1 MAKITMNKLASLC
14 AVAAASVAF
23 AGLAHAAV
31 DTLPSG
37 APKEELIGKRF
48 KKLTEADMTPEQK
61 TMAHNV
67 LTGPRGSLNGP
78 FSAYLRSPELGDAL
92 QHTGEMV
99 RFKSSFPVGLRE
111 LAVCQVARQW
121 NSAYEWAAHSEQAV
135 AGGISKEIVDAIGHN
150 KRPAHMK
157 PEEAAIYNFTKDLL
171 EKHAVSDAHFKDVQ
185 SRWGDKGVMD
195 LTGAIGYFVVVA
207 MALNVDVYPAPTGA
221 NKLPVL
227 AGK

>member
-1 MAKITMNKLASLC
+1 MAINITRKFAGIC
-14 AVAAASVAF
+14 AVAAVSAAVG
-23 AGLAHAAV
+23 GLAQAAV

-37 APKEELIGKRF
+37 APVAPLYGKRF
-48 KKLTEADMTPEQK
+48 HKLTDADMTPEQK

-78 FSAYLRSPELGDAL
+78 FSAYIRSPELGDAL
-92 QHTGEMV
+92 QKVGEMV
-99 RFKSSFPVGLRE
+99 RFRSSFPVGLRE

-135 AGGISKEIVDAIGHN
+135 AGGISKETVDAIGQN
-150 KRPAHMK
+150 RRPPHLK
-157 PEEAAIYNFTKDLL
+157 PEEAAIYDFTRDLL
-171 EKHAVSDAHFKDVQ
+171 EKHAVSDAHFKEVQ

-207 MALNVDVYPAPTGA
+207 MALNVDVYPAPPGA
-221 NKLPVL
+221 NPLPRL
-227 AGK
+227 AMH